1 VRLTHADV
9 HLPRAVLADAAEL
22 SPLVGDDVKVSLQVQ
37 PV

>member
-22 SPLVGDDVKVSLQVQ
+22 SLLVGDDMISLQIQ
-37 PV
+37 AA